1 MFSNEELVQQ
11 IQSDHNRTQNL
22 EILYNQNMTLIRK
35 TILPFTALDSEED
48 LLQEAFIALCSA
60 CDSFRPEKGYKF
72 ITHALKVLRGHIF
85 SYINNTSLLRIP
97 DYRRSQ
103 LLQLQK
109 VSEAYF
115 LKNGRKPS
123 DTYLLIALGIKIED
137 LRQLKVLNAAMLS
150 LDQPLDGEED
160 NTLSD
165 TLQASEAVE
174 DTVLEQL
181 HKEQQSAVLW
191 GAVDALPPEERTV
204 IRSHYQ
210 DNETF
215 QEIAEQTGATEAE
228 VKKVQSSG
236 LKKLRKSREIQAE
249 YCPESIFYRGGLANF
264 KRTWTSSVER
274 IAMMYIS

>member
-11 IQSDHNRTQNL
+11 IQLNHSRTDNL
-22 EILYNQNMTLIRK
+22 EALYNQNLTLIRK
-35 TILPFTALDSEED
+35 TILPFTALESEED

-60 CDSFRPEKGYKF
+60 CDSFRPENGYKF

-85 SYINNTSLLRIP
+85 SYINSTSLLRIP

-150 LDQPLDGEED
+150 LDQPIDGEED

-165 TLQASEAVE
+165 TLQASETVE
-174 DTVLEQL
+174 DAVLEQL
-181 HKEQQSAVLW
+181 HEEQQKAVLW

-204 IRSHYQ
+204 IRSHFQ
-210 DNETF
+210 DNETI

-228 VKKVQSSG
+228 VKKTQSSG
-236 LKKLRKSREIQAE
+236 LKMLRKSREIRAE
-249 YCPESIFYRGGLANF
+249 YCPEAIYYQGSLANF
-264 KRTWTSSVER
+264 RHTWTSSVER